1 MAKATEKER
10 EIHRLIMS
18 NDDLAFT
25 KFCDAY
31 YEYIYEKVKNFNKTI
46 LTENETLI
54 IDVVTDSFL
63 KYFRSP
69 ARFDPEKQTLE
80 KFLIMDIEG
89 DLKNEWEK
97 LKRKNKNHPQSVEL
111 LEKNGN
117 SIENQDLNPIENLI
131 NKETEQ
137 LLEQKLNEIFA
148 TKKDIQLAHLLLAG
162 ERRSTEYAKLLEI
175 ENWNIADQQLEIK
188 RQKDRVDKMIRRKLR
203 ANE

>member
-137 LLEQKLNEIFA
+137 LLEQKL
-148 TKKDIQLAHLLLAG
+148 K
-162 ERRSTEYAKLLEI
+162 
-175 ENWNIADQQLEIK
+175 
-188 RQKDRVDKMIRRKLR
+188 
-203 ANE
+203 